1 MADTHYRLIGEPKI
15 PEDKREEVNQAVL
28 RILHYCGI
36 RKENKV
42 QAGTGEFTVVEKP
55 VPDADGMITFDYS
68 IYENRMYE
76 PCTYDTKT
84 CAINVKKC
92 GLSEY
97 GLVINMLYTLLESYG
112 NGSCYFVADRHLS
125 TVSAYMAMTST
136 VLGKKLI
143 NTARGNV
150 FDVIHFTADH
160 PDCDMVSSDQLL
172 DDDIFDYTDV
182 DQVQLCQSIISEIQ
196 SDSKAKK
203 KKICIEKSRIRQ
215 ARIELRTN
223 YMYQTLHEL
232 YQKNKEELWQYLKV
246 LLDADLNTRKKMA
259 EDESAYGILAELSLY
274 LYPAH
279 FICEF
284 AEITHQQFWDCWNR
298 TGIHG
303 YSDCMNDHDS
313 ITRCDKTHYIHIPF
327 SKAICRKN
335 EDECLEYWDGDENV
349 LSDDMIACIDSWKQI
364 FETTEDIPD
373 MNVESRLSELLRSYN
388 SHFFRVPLEKTFVDR
403 IKENADDE
411 RWRRLLLTV
420 CKVLFAGADQFLE
433 LDSYLVFCLLDEYRD
448 DTITDHTHALTSLI
462 CNDEQRTAIFGF

>member
-284 AEITHQQFWDCWNR
+284 AEITHQKFWDCWNR

-335 EDECLEYWDGDENV
+335 EDEWLEYWDGDENV

-373 MNVESRLSELLRSYN
+373 MNVESSLSELLRSYN

-462 CNDEQRTAIFGF
+462 CNDEQRTVIFGF

>member
-36 RKENKV
+36 RKEKKV

-125 TVSAYMAMTST
+125 NVSAYMAMTST
-136 VLGKKLI
+136 VLGRKLI

-246 LLDADLNTRKKMA
+246 QGLVNDYRQILAVVEEQQKGCTMQEFIKVLADLDAYYKDIMPFDSMFYDFIANLNQM
-259 EDESAYGILAELSLY
+259 
-274 LYPAH
+274 
-279 FICEF
+279 
-284 AEITHQQFWDCWNR
+284 
-298 TGIHG
+298 
-303 YSDCMNDHDS
+303 
-313 ITRCDKTHYIHIPF
+313 
-327 SKAICRKN
+327 
-335 EDECLEYWDGDENV
+335 EYTAAVN
-349 LSDDMIACIDSWKQI
+349 
-364 FETTEDIPD
+364 
-373 MNVESRLSELLRSYN
+373 LLRKTGNDPKNKEAGKLIRYEKQGCRYN
-388 SHFFRVPLEKTFVDR
+388 RNVIHNIGREH
-403 IKENADDE
+403 I
-411 RWRRLLLTV
+411 RRLLSVMANKKLR
-420 CKVLFAGADQFLE
+420 FRYFE
-433 LDSYLVFCLLDEYRD
+433 F
-448 DTITDHTHALTSLI
+448 
-462 CNDEQRTAIFGF
+462 

>member
-284 AEITHQQFWDCWNR
+284 AEITHQKFWDCWNR

-335 EDECLEYWDGDENV
+335 EDEWLEYWDGDENV

-388 SHFFRVPLEKTFVDR
+388 SNFFRVPLEKTFVDR

-462 CNDEQRTAIFGF
+462 CNDEQRTVIFGF